1 MNQANHLESLRL
13 EMRQAHGNPYN
24 IQSYID
30 AIESTKC
37 IDLCPEQTQ
46 VLIIAILTTV
56 HGMSLVDANAA
67 LNFWET
73 GGYAELKTRAQ
84 IAKINW
90 LDYCGLGRWDIFEPR
105 PGMSWE
111 DRADFLY
118 QEERAIGYRTEIR
131 KSLEGRPMAGSTA
144 PGPDSADKYMKQISG
159 ETGLHDFFEHNFWI
173 RGIGYMPDDGPSFM
187 YIHGYTRTSAGKL
200 QLAEWRFWYEEDG
213 AIGGMMTEDALNSK
227 GEL

>member
-1 MNQANHLESLRL
+1 MNQANHLESLRYT
-13 EMRQAHGNPYN
+13 MSQAHGNPHN

-67 LNFWET
+67 FNFWET
-73 GGYAELKTRAQ
+73 GGYAEKATRAQ

-90 LDYCGLGRWDIFEPR
+90 LNYCGLGRWDIFEPR

-118 QEERAIGYRTEIR
+118 QEERAIAYRTEIR
-131 KSLEGRPMAGSTA
+131 KSLEGRPMVGSTV
-144 PGPDSADKYMKQISG
+144 PGRGRTATKLAKAG
-159 ETGLHDFFEHNFWI
+159 FEHI
-173 RGIGYMPDDGPSFM
+173 VSTGYGYMPDGGPSFWHV
-187 YIHGYTRTSAGKL
+187 HGYTRTSAGRL
-200 QLAEWRFWYEEDG
+200 QFTEWRFWYEEDG
-213 AIGGMMTEDALNSK
+213 TIGGMMTENALNSK

>member
-1 MNQANHLESLRL
+1 MNQANHLESLRE
-13 EMRQAHGNPYN
+13 EMRQANSNPHN
-24 IQSYID
+24 IQSYIN

-67 LNFWET
+67 FNFWET
-73 GGYAELKTRAQ
+73 GGYAEKATRAQ

-118 QEERAIGYRTEIR
+118 QEERAIAYRTEIK
-131 KSLEGRPMAGSTA
+131 KSLKGRPMVRSTA
-144 PGPDSADKYMKQISG
+144 PYRDESNKYMKQISG
-159 ETGLHDFFEHNFWI
+159 EVGFHGFEHI
-173 RGIGYMPDDGPSFM
+173 VTTGIGYMPDDGPSFL
-187 YIHGYTRTSAGKL
+187 YIHGYTRTSAGRL
-200 QLAEWRFWYEEDG
+200 QFAEWRFWYEKDG
-213 AIGGMMTEDALNSK
+213 TIGGMMTEVSN
-227 GEL
+227 EHI